1 VSASRERGNEDS
13 GVSASRERGNAGPEP
28 RAAPPLPAAIDTR
41 FQAWLAAAAG
51 RASLRFPEI
60 RKGVQ
65 ALSARYV
72 EGRKAGGVGA
82 GALGGAG
89 LRTAFASFYA
99 PLHFLTAFAAANALP
114 ASLRAGVTRV
124 VDLGA
129 GTGAVG
135 AALALA
141 AGGAEV
147 LAAGEAEVLALDRSA
162 WALGEARHTFAAFAV
177 RGRTRR
183 AELPAGVPRLAAG
196 DLVAAGWL
204 LNEGGPAWRARLGEV
219 LTRALD
225 AGARV
230 LVLEPLARGVS
241 PWWDDFA
248 AALAPAG
255 AASALLKWSIERP
268 DWIARLD
275 AAAGLDHREIGA
287 RVLWGPAP
295 QDERTSE

>member
-1 VSASRERGNEDS
+1 VGASRERRNE
-13 GVSASRERGNAGPEP
+13 GQEV
-28 RAAPPLPAAIDTR
+28 RAAPPLPPEIEAR
-41 FQAWLAAAAG
+41 FQAWIAAAAA
-51 RASLRFPEI
+51 REPLRFPEI

-65 ALSARYV
+65 ALSVRYV
-72 EGRKAGGVGA
+72 EGRRAGGVGA

-89 LRTAFASFYA
+89 LRAAFASFYA
-99 PLHFLTAFAAANALP
+99 PLHFLTAFAAISELP
-114 ASLRAGVTRV
+114 AALRAGVTRV

-129 GTGAVG
+129 GTGAAG
-135 AALALA
+135 AALALG
-141 AGGAEV
+141 AGT
-147 LAAGEAEVLALDRSA
+147 AEVLALDRSA

-183 AELPAGVPRLAAG
+183 TELPAGVPRLSAS

-204 LNEGGPAWRARLGEV
+204 LNEGDVAFRARIAGL
-219 LTRALD
+219 LARALE

-230 LVLEPLARGVS
+230 LVLEPLARSVS

-255 AASALLKWSIERP
+255 AASALLKWAIERP

-287 RVLWGPAP
+287 RVLWGPTFPA
-295 QDERTSE
+295 

>member
-1 VSASRERGNEDS
+1 MGASRERRNE
-13 GVSASRERGNAGPEP
+13 GQAVC
-28 RAAPPLPAAIDTR
+28 AAPPLPAALEAR
-41 FQAWLAAAAG
+41 FEAWVAAAAG
-51 RASLRFPEI
+51 REPLRFPEI

-72 EGRKAGGVGA
+72 ERRTAGGVGA
-82 GALGGAG
+82 RALGGAG
-89 LRTAFASFYA
+89 LRAAFASFYA
-99 PLHFLTAFAAANALP
+99 PLHFLTAFAAASALP
-114 ASLRAGVTRV
+114 ASFRAGLARV

-147 LAAGEAEVLALDRSA
+147 LALDRSA
-162 WALGEARHTFAAFAV
+162 WALGEARHTFAALAV
-177 RGRTRR
+177 SGRTRR
-183 AELPAGVPRLAAG
+183 AELPRGVPRVGTG

-204 LNEGGPAWRARLGEV
+204 LNEGGPAFRARLGG
-219 LTRALD
+219 LFAGALG

-230 LVLEPLARGVS
+230 LVLEPLARGAA

-255 AASALLKWSIERP
+255 ATGALLKWTLERP

-287 RVLWGPAP
+287 RVLWGPSG
-295 QDERTSE
+295 RS

>member
-1 VSASRERGNEDS
+1 M
-13 GVSASRERGNAGPEP
+13 SASRERGNAGPAVH
-28 RAAPPLPAAIDTR
+28 AAPPLPATIEAR
-41 FQAWLAAAAG
+41 FGAWIAAAAD
-51 RASLRFPEI
+51 RESLRFPEI

-89 LRTAFASFYA
+89 LRAAFASFYA

-114 ASLRAGVTRV
+114 ASFRAGLARV

-141 AGGAEV
+141 AGG
-147 LAAGEAEVLALDRSA
+147 AEVLALDRSA

-183 AELPAGVPRLAAG
+183 SELPAGVPRLSAS

-204 LNEGGPAWRARLGEV
+204 LNEGGASFRARLGGV
-219 LTRALD
+219 LARALE

-230 LVLEPLARGVS
+230 LVLEPVARGVS

-255 AASALLKWSIERP
+255 TASALMKWEIERP
-268 DWIARLD
+268 EWIARLD
-275 AAAGLDHREIGA
+275 EAAGLDHREIGA

-295 QDERTSE
+295 HDERTSE

>member
-1 VSASRERGNEDS
+1 VSASRER
-13 GVSASRERGNAGPEP
+13 RNADRPVP
-28 RAAPPLPAAIDTR
+28 PAPPLPPEIAVR
-41 FQAWLAAAAG
+41 FEAWIPAAAG
-51 RASLRFPEI
+51 RAELRFPEI

-72 EGRKAGGVGA
+72 EGRSGSGVA
-82 GALGGAG
+82 SGALGGAG
-89 LRTAFASFYA
+89 LRAAFASFYA
-99 PLHFLTAFAAANALP
+99 PLHFLTAWAAATALP
-114 ASLRAGVTRV
+114 ASLRAGVARI

-147 LAAGEAEVLALDRSA
+147 LALDRSA
-162 WALGEARHTFAAFAV
+162 WALGEARHTFAALAV

-183 AELPAGVPRLAAG
+183 ARLPAGLPPLAAG

-204 LNEGGPAWRARLGEV
+204 LNEGGVELRRGCASAFA
-219 LTRALD
+219 RALR
-225 AGARV
+225 AGAHV
-230 LVLEPLARGVS
+230 LVLEPLARGAA

-255 AASALLKWSIERP
+255 AKSALFKWTCERPPWIER
-268 DWIARLD
+268 LD
-275 AAAGLDHREIGA
+275 EASGLDHREIGA
-287 RVLWGPAP
+287 RVLFGPAGASA
-295 QDERTSE
+295 RTSE

>member
-1 VSASRERGNEDS
+1 VSASRERKGRNTLS
-13 GVSASRERGNAGPEP
+13 
-28 RAAPPLPAAIDTR
+28 PAALQLSAEVEAR
-41 FQAWLAAAAG
+41 CQAWLAAAAE
-51 RASLRFPEI
+51 REPLTFTEI
-60 RKGVQ
+60 RKGVR

-72 EGRKAGGVGA
+72 EAREAGGVGA
-82 GALGGAG
+82 GALGGRG
-89 LRTAFASFYA
+89 LRAAFASFYA
-99 PLHFLTAFAAANALP
+99 PLHFLTAYAVAAALP
-114 ASLRAGVTRV
+114 PAFHAGVARV
-124 VDLGA
+124 IDLGA

-147 LAAGEAEVLALDRSA
+147 LALDRSA
-162 WALGEARHTFAAFAV
+162 WALSEARHTFAAFGL
-177 RGRTRR
+177 RGRARR
-183 AELPAGVPRLAAG
+183 AELPAGVPRLGAG

-204 LNEGGPAWRARLGEV
+204 LDECGPGLRERLVG
-219 LTRALD
+219 LFARALG

-230 LVLEPLARGVS
+230 LVLEPLAGRIS

-255 AASALLKWSIERP
+255 AASTLRKWRIERP

-287 RVLWGPAP
+287 RVLWGPASAHEP
-295 QDERTSE
+295 RTSE

>member
-1 VSASRERGNEDS
+1 VGASRERSDRTE
-13 GVSASRERGNAGPEP
+13 VRG
-28 RAAPPLPAAIDTR
+28 APPLPPGIEAR
-41 FQAWLAAAAG
+41 FEAWIAAAAG
-51 RASLRFPEI
+51 REPLRFPEI

-72 EGRKAGGVGA
+72 EGRRAGGVGA

-89 LRTAFASFYA
+89 LRAAFASFYA
-99 PLHFLTAFAAANALP
+99 PLHFLTTFAAASSLP
-114 ASLRAGVTRV
+114 ASLRAGVARV

-141 AGGAEV
+141 AGGAE
-147 LAAGEAEVLALDRSA
+147 LPSAGGAELPTAGAEVLALDRSA

-183 AELPAGVPRLAAG
+183 AELPAGVPRLLAS

-204 LNEGGPAWRARLGEV
+204 LNEGDASFRARLARLLGQ
-219 LTRALD
+219 ALG

-230 LVLEPLARGVS
+230 LVIEPLARGVA

-248 AALAPAG
+248 AALAPDG
-255 AASALLKWSIERP
+255 AASALVKWAIERP

-275 AAAGLDHREIGA
+275 DATGLDHREIGA
-287 RVLWGPAP
+287 RVLWGPASA
-295 QDERTSE
+295 QGRSNE

>member
-1 VSASRERGNEDS
+1 VGASRERGNDD
-13 GVSASRERGNAGPEP
+13 REVH
-28 RAAPPLPAAIDTR
+28 AAPPLPPAIEAR
-41 FQAWLAAAAG
+41 FQAWIAAAAG
-51 RASLRFPEI
+51 REPLRFPEI

-82 GALGGAG
+82 GAFGGAG
-89 LRTAFASFYA
+89 LRAAFASFYA
-99 PLHFLTAFAAANALP
+99 PLHFLTTFAVASTLP
-114 ASLRAGVTRV
+114 VSFRTGLARV

-147 LAAGEAEVLALDRSA
+147 LALDRSA

-177 RGRTRR
+177 SGRTRR
-183 AELPAGVPRLAAG
+183 VELPAGVPRLSTS

-204 LNEGGPAWRARLGEV
+204 LNEGGPALRARLGGV
-219 LTRALD
+219 FARALRE
-225 AGARV
+225 GARV

-248 AALAPAG
+248 AELAPAG
-255 AASALLKWSIERP
+255 AASALMKWTIERP

-287 RVLWGPAP
+287 RVLWRATAHDP
-295 QDERTSE
+295 RTSE

>member
-1 VSASRERGNEDS
+1 MGASREREIHGMEAT
-13 GVSASRERGNAGPEP
+13 VAP
-28 RAAPPLPAAIDTR
+28 RLPHAIEAR
-41 FQAWLAAAAG
+41 FQAWIAAAAG
-51 RASLRFPEI
+51 REPLTFQET

-72 EGRKAGGVGA
+72 EGRTAGGVGA
-82 GALGGAG
+82 GAFGGAG
-89 LRTAFASFYA
+89 LRAAFATFYA
-99 PLHFLTAFAAANALP
+99 PLHFLTAFAAASALP
-114 ASLRAGVTRV
+114 ASFRAGLARV

-141 AGGAEV
+141 AGSGS
-147 LAAGEAEVLALDRSA
+147 VLALDRSA
-162 WALGEARHTFAAFAV
+162 WALGEARRTFAAFAV

-183 AELPAGVPRLAAG
+183 VELPAGVPRLAAG
-196 DLVAAGWL
+196 DLVAAGYL
-204 LNEGGPAWRARLGEV
+204 LNEGGPELRERLAG
-219 LTRALD
+219 LFARALRT
-225 AGARV
+225 GARV

-255 AASALLKWSIERP
+255 AASVLLKWTIERP
-268 DWIARLD
+268 EWIERLD

-287 RVLWGPAP
+287 RVLWGPAEAQP
-295 QDERTSE
+295 SRTSE

>member
-1 VSASRERGNEDS
+1 MGGSRERSNE
-13 GVSASRERGNAGPEP
+13 GEEV
-28 RAAPPLPAAIDTR
+28 RAAPPLTAEIDSR
-41 FQAWLAAAAG
+41 FQGWIAAAAG
-51 RASLRFPEI
+51 RESLRFPEI

-72 EGRKAGGVGA
+72 EGRKSGGVGA

-89 LRTAFASFYA
+89 LRAAFASFYA
-99 PLHFLTAFAAANALP
+99 PLHFLTAYAAACALP
-114 ASLRAGVTRV
+114 TSFRAGVARV

-135 AALALA
+135 AALAFA
-141 AGGAEV
+141 TGGAERV
-147 LAAGEAEVLALDRSA
+147 EVLALDRSA
-162 WALGEARHTFAAFAV
+162 WALGEARHTFAAFGV

-183 AELPAGVPRLAAG
+183 AELPAGVPRLLAS

-204 LNEGGPAWRARLGEV
+204 LNEGDAAFRARLGG
-219 LTRALD
+219 LLAGALE

-230 LVLEPLARGVS
+230 LVLEPLARGVA

-255 AASALLKWSIERP
+255 ATSALVKWEIERP

-275 AAAGLDHREIGA
+275 DAAGLDHREIGA
-287 RVLWGPAP
+287 RVLWAPAFP
-295 QDERTSE
+295 A

>member
-1 VSASRERGNEDS
+1 
-13 GVSASRERGNAGPEP
+13 VSASRERGNAGQEVH
-28 RAAPPLPAAIDTR
+28 AAAPLPAAIEAR
-41 FQAWLAAAAG
+41 FRAWISAAAEREA
-51 RASLRFPEI
+51 LRFPEI

-72 EGRKAGGVGA
+72 EGRTAGGVGA

-89 LRTAFASFYA
+89 RRAAFASFYA

-114 ASLRAGVTRV
+114 ASFRAGVTRV

-129 GTGAVG
+129 GTGALG
-135 AALALA
+135 AALA
-141 AGGAEV
+141 

-183 AELPAGVPRLAAG
+183 AELPAGVPRLSAS

-204 LNEGGPAWRARLGEV
+204 LNEGGASFRARLRGV
-219 LTRALD
+219 LTRALE

-230 LVLEPLARGVS
+230 LVLEPLARGVA

-295 QDERTSE
+295 HDERTSE